1 MNEGK
6 YQFAENENF
15 YLIKMSGNLKY
26 TGSGGF
32 DIFIENIFSK
42 IENKAVVIDL
52 TEAQYLDSTNLGI
65 LAKIADTM
73 LSDFEQKTTI
83 ISSNPDITTL
93 LTNIGFDD
101 YFTILDECP
110 DTSTVLSDISE
121 MVTGN
126 RSMALMMLEAHKSL
140 MELNN
145 DNKNVFSS
153 VVDLLEKEVQK
164 EVQKEE

>member
-6 YQFAENENF
+6 YQFAENDSF

-32 DIFIENIFSK
+32 DTFIENIFSK
-42 IENKAVVIDL
+42 INNKTVVIDL
-52 TEAQYLDSTNLGI
+52 TEALYLDSTNLGI
-65 LAKIADTM
+65 MAKIADKM
-73 LSDFEQKTTI
+73 LTTFNQKTTI

-101 YFTILDECP
+101 YFSILDECP
-110 DTSTVLSDISE
+110 DTTTVLSDISE
-121 MVTGN
+121 MVTGD
-126 RSMALMMLEAHKSL
+126 RGMALMMLEAHKSL
-140 MELNN
+140 MDLN
-145 DNKNVFSS
+145 DENKNVYSS

-164 EVQKEE
+164 KI

>member
-6 YQFAENENF
+6 YQFAECETF

-32 DIFIENIFSK
+32 DTFVENIFSR
-42 IENKAVVIDL
+42 IDNKSVVIDL
-52 TEAQYLDSTNLGI
+52 TESLYLDSTNLGI

-73 LSDFEQKTTI
+73 LSKFEKKTTI

-101 YFTILDECP
+101 FFTILDESP
-110 DTSTVLSDISE
+110 VTETALSDISE
-121 MVTGN
+121 MVTGD
-126 RSMALMMLEAHKSL
+126 RGLALMMLEAHKAL
-140 MELNN
+140 MELN
-145 DNKNVFSS
+145 DKNKSVFSS
-153 VVDLLEKEVQK
+153 VVSLLQK
-164 EVQKEE
+164 EVEKEE